1 MSARVERVSKAMDR
15 ILTPRDTARNN
26 QNCLSAYLQRYIPGA
41 SVPNVALCHCLYSS
55 SGQLAGDTH
64 CLSTSS
70 GTNRKEKLDHFGT
83 RASPWRATWNSPQSP
98 GKVSLVLRFT
108 ENG

>member
-41 SVPNVALCHCLYSS
+41 SVPNVVLCHCLYSS
-55 SGQLAGDTH
+55 SGQLARVTH

-70 GTNRKEKLDHFGT
+70 GTNRKAKLDKFGT
-83 RASPWRATWNSPQSP
+83 RD
-98 GKVSLVLRFT
+98 VSLAGNVRFLT
-108 ENG
+108 FAWKSKLVAPF